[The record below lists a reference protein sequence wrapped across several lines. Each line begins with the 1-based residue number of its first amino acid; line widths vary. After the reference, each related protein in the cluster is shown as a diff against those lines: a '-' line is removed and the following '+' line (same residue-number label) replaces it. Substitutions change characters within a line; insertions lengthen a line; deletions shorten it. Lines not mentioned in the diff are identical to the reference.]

1 MKSSTRDQAEGS
13 FHQIKG
19 NVKEIAGKLTGKPK
33 LEADGNVEK
42 NAGKVQ
48 EKVGEIKEVL
58 GE

>member
-1 MKSSTRDQAEGS
+1 MKSSTKDQAEGS

-19 NVKEIAGKLTGKPK
+19 KVREIAGKLTGKTE
-33 LEADGNVEK
+33 LEVDGKAEK
-42 NAGKVQ
+42 NAGKAQ

>member
-1 MKSSTRDQAEGS
+1 VR
-13 FHQIKG
+13 
-19 NVKEIAGKLTGKPK
+19 EIAGKLTGKPK

-48 EKVGEIKEVL
+48 EKVGEIKKVL

>member
-1 MKSSTRDQAEGS
+1 MKSSTRDQAEGT

-48 EKVGEIKEVL
+48 EKVGEIKEVM